1 MQIHR
6 VQELFKQSP
15 VGQRVS
21 VCGWVR
27 TRRDA
32 KNNFS
37 FLEIND
43 GSCLKNLQ
51 VIADGTLENYETDV
65 KKLGTGSSVRVEGL
79 VVASQGKEQAIE
91 IKAER
96 VHVYGFAPEDFPL
109 QKKRHGFDYLRT
121 IGHLRPRTNTFG
133 AVTRIRHT
141 LAMAVHDFFRSRGFF
156 YVHTPIITANDAE
169 GAGEMFQVTTLD
181 LDKLPR
187 TPEGKIDYAR
197 DFFGRRTSLTV
208 SGQLEGETYAMAL
221 GNIYTFGPTFRA
233 ENSNTTRHLAE
244 FWMIEPEMAF
254 ADLDHNA
261 FVAEEFLKHVI
272 RAVLEQNQEDL
283 NLLDSFVQK
292 GLKES
297 LQNIVAGPFAR
308 MTYTEAIEVLEKSG
322 QKFEYPAKWG
332 SSLQTEHERYLTEVH
347 LKKPVI
353 LTDYPK
359 DFTAFYMRL
368 NDDKKTVRNMDVLV
382 PQIGEIIGGS
392 QREERLDVLLERM
405 QEVGLK
411 PEDYEFYIDL
421 RKYGTAPHA
430 GFGLGFERLVLLC
443 TGMGNIRDV
452 IPFPRTPG
460 HCEF

>member
-51 VIADGTLENYETDV
+51 IIADGTLENYETEV
-65 KKLGTGSSVRVEGL
+65 KKLGTGSSLRVEGI

-121 IGHLRPRTNTFG
+121 IAHLRPRTNTFG
-133 AVTRIRHT
+133 AVARIRHT
-141 LAMAVHDFFRSRGFF
+141 LSMAVHDFFHARGFF
-156 YVHTPIITANDAE
+156 YVQTPIITANDAE
-169 GAGEMFQVTTLD
+169 GAGEMFQVTTFD
-181 LDKLPR
+181 LEKIPR
-187 TPEGKIDYAR
+187 TPEGKIDYAQ

-261 FVAEEFLKHVI
+261 YIAEEFLKHVI
-272 RAVLEQNQEDL
+272 RAVLDQNQEDVH
-283 NLLDSFVQK
+283 LLDSFVQK

-308 MTYTEAIEVLEKSG
+308 MTYTDAIEVLEKSG

-347 LKKPVI
+347 HKRPVI

-359 DFTAFYMRL
+359 EFTAFYMRL

-392 QREERLDVLLERM
+392 QREERYDVLLERM
-405 QEVGLK
+405 QEAGIK
-411 PEDYEFYIDL
+411 PEEYAFYLDL

>member
-51 VIADGTLENYETDV
+51 VIADGTLENYETEV
-65 KKLGTGSSVRVEGL
+65 KKLGTGSSLRVEGI

-96 VHVYGFAPEDFPL
+96 VHVYGFASEDFPL

-141 LAMAVHDFFRSRGFF
+141 LSMAVHDFFHSRGFF
-156 YVHTPIITANDAE
+156 YVQTPIITANDAE

-187 TPEGKIDYAR
+187 TPEGKIDYTR

-261 FVAEEFLKHVI
+261 YIAEEFLKHVI

-405 QEVGLK
+405 QEAGLK
-411 PEDYEFYIDL
+411 PEDYEFYLDL

>member
-51 VIADGTLENYETDV
+51 VIADGTLENYETEV
-65 KKLGTGSSVRVEGL
+65 KKLGTGSSLRVEGI

-121 IGHLRPRTNTFG
+121 IAHLRPRTNTFA

-141 LAMAVHDFFRSRGFF
+141 LSMAVHDFFHSRGFF
-156 YVHTPIITANDAE
+156 YVQTPIITANDAE
-169 GAGEMFQVTTLD
+169 GAGEMFQVTTFD
-181 LDKLPR
+181 LEKVPR
-187 TPEGKIDYAR
+187 TPEGKIDYAQ

-261 FVAEEFLKHVI
+261 YIAEEFLKHVI
-272 RAVLEQNQEDL
+272 RAVLEQNQEDVH
-283 NLLDSFVQK
+283 LLDSFVQK

-347 LKKPVI
+347 HKRPVI

-359 DFTAFYMRL
+359 EFTAFYMRL

-392 QREERLDVLLERM
+392 QREERYDVLLERM
-405 QEVGLK
+405 QEAGLK
-411 PEDYEFYIDL
+411 PEDYAFYIDL

>member
-15 VGQRVS
+15 VGQRIA

-51 VIADGTLENYETDV
+51 VIADGALENYETDV
-65 KKLGTGSSVRVEGL
+65 KKLGTGSSVRVEGV

-96 VHVYGFAPEDFPL
+96 VHVYGFSPEDFPL

-141 LAMAVHDFFRSRGFF
+141 LSMAVHDFFRSRGFF
-156 YVHTPIITANDAE
+156 YVQTPIITANDCE

-181 LDKLPR
+181 LDKPPR

-261 FVAEEFLKHVI
+261 FIAEEFLKHVI
-272 RAVLEQNQEDL
+272 RAVLEQNQDDL
-283 NLLDSFVQK
+283 HLLDSFVQK

-308 MTYTEAIEVLEKSG
+308 MTYTEAVEILEKSG

-347 LKKPVI
+347 LKRPVI

-392 QREERLDVLLERM
+392 QREERYDVLLERM
-405 QEVGLK
+405 QEAGLK
-411 PEDYEFYIDL
+411 PEDYAFYLDL

>member
-1 MQIHR
+1 MSIDR
-6 VQELFKQSP
+6 VQEIFKQKA
-15 VGQRVS
+15 VGDRVTAA
-21 VCGWVR
+21 GWVR

-37 FLEIND
+37 FIEIND

-51 VIADGTLENYETDV
+51 VVADDSLSNYETEV
-65 KKLGTGSSVRVEGL
+65 KKLGTGSSVRIEGTL
-79 VVASQGKEQAIE
+79 VASQGKEQAVE
-91 IKAER
+91 LKAES
-96 VHVYGFAPEDFPL
+96 VHVYGFASEDFPL

-121 IGHLRPRTNTFG
+121 IAHLRPRTNTFG

-141 LAMAVHDFFRSRGFF
+141 LAMAVHDFFRGRGFF
-156 YVHTPIITANDAE
+156 YVHTPIITAMDCE

-187 TPEGKIDYAR
+187 TPEGKVDHTK

-208 SGQLEGETYAMAL
+208 SGQLEGEIYAMAL

-254 ADLDHNA
+254 ADLDDNA
-261 FVAEEFLKHVI
+261 RLAEDFLKFVI
-272 RAVLEQNQEDL
+272 SAVLVQNQEDL
-283 NLLDSFVQK
+283 AMLDAFVQK
-292 GLKES
+292 GLK
-297 LQNIVAGPFAR
+297 AGLEHIIAQPFDR
-308 MTYTEAIEVLEKSG
+308 MTYTQAIEVLKASG
-322 QKFEYPAKWG
+322 QKFEYPTEWG
-332 SSLQTEHERYLTEVH
+332 QGLQTEHERYLTEVH
-347 LKKPVI
+347 SKRPVI

-368 NDDKKTVRNMDVLV
+368 NDDQKTVRNMDVLV

-405 QEVGLK
+405 KAVGLS
-411 PEDYEFYIDL
+411 EEEYAFYVDL
-421 RKYGTAPHA
+421 RKFGTAPHA

-460 HCEF
+460 HCDF

>member
-15 VGQRVS
+15 VGQRVA

-32 KNNFS
+32 KQNFS

-51 VIADGTLENYETDV
+51 IIADGALENYESEV
-65 KKLGTGSSVRVEGL
+65 KKIGTGSSVRVEGT

-121 IGHLRPRTNTFG
+121 IAHLRPRTNTFG

-141 LAMAVHDFFRSRGFF
+141 LSMAVHDFFRSRGFF
-156 YVHTPIITANDAE
+156 YVQTPIITALDCE

-181 LDKLPR
+181 LDKPPR
-187 TPEGKIDYAR
+187 TPEGKVDFAR

-208 SGQLEGETYAMAL
+208 SGQLEGEIYAMAL

-261 FVAEEFLKHVI
+261 YIAEEFLKHVI

-283 NLLDSFVQK
+283 GLLDSFVQK
-292 GLKES
+292 GLKAS
-297 LQNIVAGPFAR
+297 LENIVAGPFAR
-308 MTYTEAIEVLEKSG
+308 MTYSEAVEVLEKSG
-322 QKFEYPAKWG
+322 QTFEFPAKWG
-332 SSLQTEHERYLTEVH
+332 SGLQTEHERYLTEVH

-368 NDDKKTVRNMDVLV
+368 NDDGKTVRNMDVLV

-405 QEVGLK
+405 KEVGLS
-411 PEDYEFYIDL
+411 PEEYAFYIDL

-460 HCEF
+460 HADF